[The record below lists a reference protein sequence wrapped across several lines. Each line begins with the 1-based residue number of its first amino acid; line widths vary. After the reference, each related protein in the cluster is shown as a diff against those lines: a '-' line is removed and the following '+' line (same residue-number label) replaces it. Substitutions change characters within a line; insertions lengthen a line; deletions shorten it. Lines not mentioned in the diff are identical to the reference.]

1 MRLFFEWCDKLA
13 VSDTIRNSKILFPIV
28 ETFHLLAL
36 TVLLGSVLLV
46 ALRLMGSGL
55 RKQSVTAVAAA
66 LFPIINWSLAVMLV
80 SGFLLF
86 CSEAIKCYEN
96 PPFFFKMTMLAA
108 SVVFH
113 FAVVRPA
120 ANARARAGRVRLVAS
135 GLTSLVCWFSVAVGG
150 RAIGFY

>member
-1 MRLFFEWCDKLA
+1 MRPFFEWCDKLA
-13 VSDTIRNSKILFPIV
+13 VSEAIRNSKILFPVI

-46 ALRLMGSGL
+46 GLRLMGSGL

-108 SVVFH
+108 AIVFH

-120 ANARARAGRVRLVAS
+120 ANARVGRVRLVAS
-135 GLTSLVCWFSVAVGG
+135 GMISLVCWFSVAAGG